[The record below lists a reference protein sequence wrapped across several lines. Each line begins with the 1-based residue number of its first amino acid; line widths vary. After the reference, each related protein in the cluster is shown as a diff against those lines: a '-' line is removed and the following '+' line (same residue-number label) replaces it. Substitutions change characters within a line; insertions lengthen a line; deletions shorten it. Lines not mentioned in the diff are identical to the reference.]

1 MFLDVILD
9 EVFVNEPPLDVVVKL
24 LSLLHRHEQSVSAFL
39 LLLEKPVP
47 HTGCVVNL
55 SLLLF
60 LVVDDF
66 LLESREAILGG
77 LHLGFL

>member
-24 LSLLHRHEQSVSAFL
+24 FSLLHRHEQSVSAFL

-47 HTGCVVNL
+47 HTSCVVNL

-66 LLESREAILGG
+66 LLKSREAILGG